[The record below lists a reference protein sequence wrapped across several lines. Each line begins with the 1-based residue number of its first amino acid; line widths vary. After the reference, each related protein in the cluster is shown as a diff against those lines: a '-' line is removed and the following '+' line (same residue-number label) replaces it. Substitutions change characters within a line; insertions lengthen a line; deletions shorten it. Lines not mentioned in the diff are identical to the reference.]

1 VGRPELTR
9 RSPVLPRP
17 AAWAAMSV
25 DIWPVVHAERR
36 ALAEDLAGLTPEQ
49 WATPSL
55 CAGWSVHDVLA
66 HMVATAKE
74 TPAGFFAGMARSG
87 FRIERMTEKRIAEE
101 KAGGPAATLAAF
113 RTVETA
119 TSAPPGPKLSWLGE
133 ALVHSADI
141 RRPLGIPHTPPLH
154 AVTKVT
160 DFYAGSNV
168 LIGGKRRV
176 AGLTV
181 RATDTDWSHGDGPL
195 VEGPAASL
203 MLATTGRRAALD
215 DLHGPGVE
223 TLRSR

>member
-1 VGRPELTR
+1 
-9 RSPVLPRP
+9 
-17 AAWAAMSV
+17 MSD
-25 DIWPVVHAERR
+25 DIWPLVHAERR
-36 ALAEDLAGLTPEQ
+36 ALAEDLAGLTPEL

-55 CAGWSVHDVLA
+55 CTGWSVHDVLA

-74 TPAGFFAGMARSG
+74 TPAGFLAGMVRSG
-87 FRIERMTEKRIAEE
+87 FRIQRMTERRIAEE

-133 ALVHSADI
+133 ALVHAEDI
-141 RRPLGIPHTPPLH
+141 RRPLGIAHEYPV
-154 AVTKVT
+154 ASVTAVT

-168 LIGGKRRV
+168 VIGGRNRV
-176 AGLTV
+176 AGLTL